1 MRHLASSTSSQRHW
15 FDDPRQAT
23 PACIATGFQHLLA
36 ASCVRLLVCASTR
49 FHTTRLALL
58 DSPGARATDGMDT
71 HAHTHTHTH
80 THTTVRDNC
89 LGLRHTTRVSLRP
102 GRSCDTSLPQQ
113 YSPHWRLNP
122 GPSVYRTDA
131 LPLSYRGTGTI
142 DTGTM
147 TEMLH
152 YRRIFTSRRRRPCS
166 SRAVSNRGNHTSS
179 ATWAA
184 CCGRLRRP

>member
-1 MRHLASSTSSQRHW
+1 MTRAKPPQHASPLVSSTSSPLHVYASS
-15 FDDPRQAT
+15 FAPP
-23 PACIATGFQHLLA
+23 PAYTLRGSRSSICRAPAPLTGW
-36 ASCVRLLVCASTR
+36 T
-49 FHTTRLALL
+49 
-58 DSPGARATDGMDT
+58 
-71 HAHTHTHTH
+71 HTHTHTH

-89 LGLRHTTRVSLRP
+89 LDLRHTTRVSLRP

-113 YSPHWRLNP
+113 YSPHWGLNP

-142 DTGTM
+142 DIGTM

-179 ATWAA
+179 VTWAA